1 MAPLPESPRLRFRE
15 LAVADLDFVAAMLAD
30 PEVMRYYPK
39 RYTREEAAAWIQRQR
54 DRYERDGHGLWLVS
68 DRTSGEPRGQVGL
81 VMQDVD
87 GRREAEV
94 GYLVHRPFWRQGLAT
109 EAACATRDWAFATL
123 GWPRVISLIRPENQP
138 SRGVAEKLGM
148 AVEKRA
154 LHAGIEHLVYAVPR
168 GSRGGGAA
176 PLS

>member
-1 MAPLPESPRLRFRE
+1 MAPLPESPRLCFRE
-15 LAVADLDFVAAMLAD
+15 LSAADLDFVAAMLAD

-54 DRYERDGHGLWLVS
+54 DRYQRDGHGLWLVF
-68 DRTSGEPRGQVGL
+68 DRNSGEPRGQIGL

-109 EAACATRDWAFATL
+109 EAARATRDWAFAAL

-154 LHAGIEHLVYAVPR
+154 LHAGIEHLVYAVARP
-168 GSRGGGAA
+168 
-176 PLS
+176 